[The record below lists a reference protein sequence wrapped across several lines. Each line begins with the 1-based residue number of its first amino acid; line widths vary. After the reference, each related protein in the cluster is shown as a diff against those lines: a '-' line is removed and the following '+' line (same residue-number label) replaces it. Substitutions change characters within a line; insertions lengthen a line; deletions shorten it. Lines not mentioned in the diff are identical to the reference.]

1 MRSRLSTQWADQRSY
16 WTGLSLATVLSAALL
31 LLPVLQTLTTFFIR
45 LHDADVMLGAV
56 GNASLIS
63 RVSLDLALFA
73 LALLALHGLLAIMIH
88 ALAVLTEVA
97 LPGMRNGRNGL
108 VVAWFALAL
117 AAILLLNADWFP
129 RSHAGGYYSTVA
141 SRSLGLFSVAGWV
154 ALLVAGLA
162 MAVLLMALWR
172 LIPRATE
179 PRHRAPALCV
189 AAVVLAGLVLVAATR
204 GAAPAE
210 AMPGRANVIILG
222 VDSLRLAE
230 LRRFGGDGW
239 TPNIDA
245 FLHEADLFSD
255 STTPLARTFPSW
267 MAILTGRSPRSTGA
281 VFNLIR
287 REDINDHPTIAD
299 LLRTEG
305 YTTVYATDE
314 VRFSNIDESYGFDH
328 IITPPIGAA
337 DFLIGQVGDLPLSN
351 VIANTRLGGFLLQYL
366 HANRGVAF
374 LYRPG
379 TFVDRLRNELPE
391 GRPVLA
397 AIHLTAAHWPY
408 FHAGTPLGLQHQ
420 ATGTSS
426 PAYREALQTADGM
439 FRDVIDVLRSKGMLD
454 NALVVVLSDH
464 GEALG
469 IPSESLMDVDAD
481 GRVAGLQA
489 PVEVSNWGHG
499 QSVLSPVQYQ
509 VLLGFRGFGEHARIG
524 AQGRD
529 LLQPATLEDV
539 MPTLMDLLRVRVQAF
554 DGISLAPALRSASS
568 DGGQFEQ
575 RIRFTETDI
584 VVTPSDSGELEGED
598 AARQVAR
605 LLQVDP
611 TSGWLQLRP
620 AMIGPLLDK
629 KERAA
634 LDETRLLAVMAAA
647 PGGHQYLL
655 LDRQSG
661 QGRVLLGR
669 PDSTDPGAQ
678 RLWDAL
684 HRNFAGELK
693 SPVALMPTTQ
703 QQIAHQQAS
712 QPASNQGAER

>member
-1 MRSRLSTQWADQRSY
+1 MWRRLSAQLAGQQSY
-16 WTGLSLATVLSAALL
+16 RTGLGLATILSAALL

-56 GNASLIS
+56 GNASFIS

-73 LALLALHGLLAIMIH
+73 LALLVLHGLLAIMIH
-88 ALAVLTEVA
+88 ALALLTEVA
-97 LPGMRNGRNGL
+97 WPRVRNGRIGL
-108 VVAWFALAL
+108 VVVWFALAL
-117 AAILLLNADWFP
+117 SAILLLNADWFP
-129 RSHAGGYYSTVA
+129 RSHAGGYYSTFA
-141 SRSLGLFSVAGWV
+141 SRDLGRFSVACWV
-154 ALLVAGLA
+154 TLLVAGLA
-162 MAVLLMALWR
+162 MLVLVMAFWR
-172 LIPRATE
+172 VIPRATE
-179 PRHRAPALCV
+179 PRHRTPALCV
-189 AAVVLAGLVLVAATR
+189 AAIGLAGLVLVAATR

-210 AMPGRANVIILG
+210 AMHGRANVIILG
-222 VDSLRLAE
+222 VDSLRLPE

-287 REDINDHPTIAD
+287 REDVNDYPTIAD

-351 VIANTRLGGFLLQYL
+351 VIANTRLGGLLLKYL
-366 HANRGVAF
+366 HANRGIAF

-426 PAYREALQTADGM
+426 PAYREALQTVDVM
-439 FRDVIDVLRSKGMLD
+439 FRDVIDILRSKGMLD

-469 IPSESLMDVDAD
+469 IPSESLMDVD

-489 PVEVSNWGHG
+489 SVEVSNWGHG

-509 VLLGFRGFGEHARIG
+509 VLLGFRGFGGHARIG

-539 MPTLMDLLRVRVQAF
+539 MPTLMDLLRVPVQAF

-568 DGGQFEQ
+568 DGGEFEQ

-620 AMIGPLLDK
+620 AMIGPLLAK

-647 PGGHQYLL
+647 PSGHQYLL

-693 SPVALMPTTQ
+693 SPVGLTPTTQ